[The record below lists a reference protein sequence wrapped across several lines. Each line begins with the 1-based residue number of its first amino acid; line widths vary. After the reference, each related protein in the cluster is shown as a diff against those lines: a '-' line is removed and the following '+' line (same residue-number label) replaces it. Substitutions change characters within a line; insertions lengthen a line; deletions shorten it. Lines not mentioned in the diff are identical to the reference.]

1 MLEKAFIIALFTG
14 ILYAVFRF
22 VEMKYIDKQMKPL
35 KIVVRDILLVA
46 MASFGASFVYF
57 SLDTNI
63 SGLMNV
69 VTDTKTVNPAATQI
83 FTDEPGF

>member
-1 MLEKAFIIALFTG
+1 MLEKAFIISIIAG

-35 KIVVRDILLVA
+35 KIVVRDILLVTIA
-46 MASFGASFVYF
+46 VFVSSFAFF
-57 SLDTNI
+57 SMDTNI
-63 SGLMNV
+63 TGLMNV
-69 VTDTKTVNPAATQI
+69 VTDTKTVTPAATQI